1 MHIYI
6 YTYIY
11 IYIMYVYR
19 YIHIYMYQVSS
30 FSLTEPLLDTL
41 RGARSMPPTQIIYI
55 YNNNIIVIIA
65 I

>member
-1 MHIYI
+1 
-6 YTYIY
+6 
-11 IYIMYVYR
+11 MYVYR

-55 YNNNIIVIIA
+55 YITII
-65 I
+65 